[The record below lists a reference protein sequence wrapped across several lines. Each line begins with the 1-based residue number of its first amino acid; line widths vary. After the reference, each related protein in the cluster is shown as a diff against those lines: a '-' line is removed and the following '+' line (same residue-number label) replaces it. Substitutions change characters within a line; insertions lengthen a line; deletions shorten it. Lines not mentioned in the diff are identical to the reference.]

1 MNTETHTPSSHSKLP
16 SAKSAV
22 SSVKSSV
29 ESKIPSIAGISLP
42 EIAILGAAGFVLW
55 KNRSKIQS
63 LLEQNGIAV
72 PTILSGDFS
81 ELLQKG
87 ATAMGGQGKEN
98 HRKQSTSQGSESVR
112 KHDA

>member
-1 MNTETHTPSSHSKLP
+1 MHTDSHTSTSHAKLP
-16 SAKSAV
+16 SAKSAA
-22 SSVKSSV
+22 SSVKSAV
-29 ESKIPSIAGISLP
+29 DKMPSIAGISLP
-42 EIAILGAAGFVLW
+42 EIAVLGAAGFVLW

-72 PTILSGDFS
+72 PSILSGDFS

-87 ATAMGGQGKEN
+87 ATAMGGQGN
-98 HRKQSTSQGSESVR
+98 NSVR